1 MKVEKRSGNIVEF
14 EKDKIIKAVKK
25 AFNAVKTNISED
37 DINNLMDFINEN
49 LPEDVKRVEDIQ
61 DKIVLWLHKN
71 NYHNEGIAFTKY
83 RERRAIA
90 RDTSFNSVNLV
101 NEYLCQLDDMAVHE
115 NSSTMYSL
123 QGLNNHI
130 FSSVSE
136 KYWLSLYSDEIKN
149 AYNSGRMHLHDLQSI
164 SAYCSGWD
172 LKSLLLE
179 GFGGVAGKPS
189 SKPPKHL
196 SSALNQANNFIF
208 TVQGEFAGAIA
219 FSNFNTLLAPFVRE
233 DDLSY
238 NQVKQEIQQFI
249 YNLNISTRVGF
260 QCLSEDTEILSENG
274 WVGYND
280 LKVGDKII
288 TFNIETH
295 NLEEKVV
302 INMFKERYDGIMINL
317 KNKITDQLIT
327 PNHRII
333 MKSFKENKYDFK
345 LAENILEY
353 KSDICLPISSKGT
366 TSNLSFDINRIKFLA
381 WFISEGTV
389 DFNGRGNPRISIYQ
403 SNKKYLNEIKNLCD
417 ELELKYD
424 EYFSTSGVGNG
435 CNRIRFNS
443 ESFTKI
449 ISWFGDEILYK
460 NIPRFIFKLSIEC
473 IETFIETY
481 IKADGSVGEKYN
493 RIRIYTN
500 NENIRDALC
509 EMLVL
514 IGKSFTI
521 KIRKSVPIQNYGGI
535 KNIYVINV
543 LKRKH
548 AWITSKDKI
557 NYSGIVWCPTT
568 ENGTVIA
575 RRNGKCF
582 ITGNSPFS
590 NLTLDLDTT
599 KVKFADEPAIVGGE
613 LKDYSYGDCNKEA
626 TWISQAV
633 VEVLSEGDAEGAM
646 LSYPIV
652 TFNVT
657 KEFPWQNK
665 LGKTILDATSKYGCF
680 YFSNYI
686 NSDYSE
692 SDITSMCCRLKIDRR
707 EIQKHLGEYT
717 GGLSE
722 TEYDKTH
729 QKGHGFFGA
738 SPNTGCYDEQT
749 EVLTKDGWKFW
760 KDVTHKDIFITMNMK
775 NKNIEYQEPTQ
786 LFDYEYVGDMVEIK
800 NKNFDLLVTPNHN
813 MLINVNKGTYK
824 LMSAEDMVGRY
835 QTLIPKQA
843 DWVGEDIDF
852 FELDEITF
860 KKSFYGNKYEE
871 TKESIKIKT
880 TEWAEFM
887 GWFLS
892 EGSFDNENIAQSHG
906 YRVFIT
912 QVKEQNKKIIES
924 LLNKMPFNWSQD
936 GAKYI
941 ICNKQ
946 LWMYVKQFGKAHDKF
961 IPEFIKSLSK
971 KYLKIFYDAIMLGDG
986 HTKKDGQQFYYTCSS
1001 KLRDDMQEI
1010 ILKLGLSSNVYERT
1024 RTDVKKIKG
1033 RIINSDKQY
1042 EINVLRS
1049 ENYKIRKLSVNKKK
1063 YSGKVYCAE
1072 VPNHTLYVRRN
1083 GKTTWCGNSI
1093 GVTTLNIPAIM
1104 HDAKENG
1111 GDWDEFLTLVKHY
1124 MDLAMEFLMKKRK
1137 IVEEKMELGLYPY
1150 ARHYLRE
1157 VKKRTGH
1164 YYTQH
1169 FSTICPNGVHEALYI
1184 YGFKDGIMCED
1195 GLNKAIELLK
1205 FMNEYTVVLQ
1215 KEHKVL
1221 VNLEQAPAE
1230 SAGVK
1235 MCKKSGIDP
1244 FGNGYYTNSTWQ
1256 PAEAK
1261 IDLVDLIEMQGKLNV
1276 YYSGGSSMHTYTDSD
1291 LVPVAQDL
1299 HKIIMFAFTE
1309 TKIPYMTISP
1319 VFTVCPKCGR
1329 IAGKHDICP
1338 KCGSKKTEIYER
1350 IVGYY
1355 RPHTNWNK
1363 GRLKESE
1370 KRNYLKFD
1378 KK

>member
-1 MKVEKRSGNIVEF
+1 MKVEKRSGKIVEF
-14 EKDKIIKAVKK
+14 ENSKIVKAVKK
-25 AFNAVKTNISED
+25 AFGAVEINIQDEK
-37 DINNLMDFINEN
+37 INELLAFINTKNDGEI
-49 LPEDVKRVEDIQ
+49 KKVEDIQ
-61 DKIVLWLHKN
+61 DSIVEWLHIN
-71 NYHNEGIAFTKY
+71 GYHSVGIVFTKY

-123 QGLNNHI
+123 QGLNNHL

-149 AYNSGRMHLHDLQSI
+149 AYNSGRIHIHDLGVI
-164 SAYCSGWD
+164 GPYCCGWD
-172 LKSLLLE
+172 LKAVLLE

-196 SSALNQANNFIF
+196 SSALSQANNFIF
-208 TVQGEFAGAIA
+208 TLQGESAGAQA
-219 FSNFNTLLAPFVRE
+219 FSNFNTLLSAFVRE
-233 DDLSY
+233 DNLSY

-249 YNLNISTRVGF
+249 FNLNISTRVGF
-260 QCLSEDTEILSENG
+260 Q
-274 WVGYND
+274 
-280 LKVGDKII
+280 
-288 TFNIETH
+288 
-295 NLEEKVV
+295 
-302 INMFKERYDGIMINL
+302 
-317 KNKITDQLIT
+317 
-327 PNHRII
+327 
-333 MKSFKENKYDFK
+333 
-345 LAENILEY
+345 A
-353 KSDICLPISSKGT
+353 
-366 TSNLSFDINRIKFLA
+366 
-381 WFISEGTV
+381 
-389 DFNGRGNPRISIYQ
+389 
-403 SNKKYLNEIKNLCD
+403 
-417 ELELKYD
+417 
-424 EYFSTSGVGNG
+424 
-435 CNRIRFNS
+435 
-443 ESFTKI
+443 
-449 ISWFGDEILYK
+449 
-460 NIPRFIFKLSIEC
+460 
-473 IETFIETY
+473 
-481 IKADGSVGEKYN
+481 
-493 RIRIYTN
+493 
-500 NENIRDALC
+500 
-509 EMLVL
+509 
-514 IGKSFTI
+514 
-521 KIRKSVPIQNYGGI
+521 
-535 KNIYVINV
+535 
-543 LKRKH
+543 
-548 AWITSKDKI
+548 
-557 NYSGIVWCPTT
+557 
-568 ENGTVIA
+568 
-575 RRNGKCF
+575 
-582 ITGNSPFS
+582 PFS
-590 NLTLDLDTT
+590 NLTLDLDSS
-599 KVKFADEPAIVGGE
+599 KVKFADEPCIIGGE
-613 LKDYSYGDCNKEA
+613 MKEYSYGDCNKEA
-626 TWISQAV
+626 TWINQAI
-633 VEVLSEGDAEGAM
+633 VEVLSEGDADGAM

-657 KEFPWQNK
+657 KDFPWQNK
-665 LGKTILDATSKYGCF
+665 LGKTILEATSKYGSF
-680 YFSNYI
+680 YWANYI
-686 NSDYSE
+686 NSDCSE

-707 EIQKHLGEYT
+707 EIEKHLGEYT
-717 GGLSE
+717 GGLSQ
-722 TEYDKTH
+722 TEYEKTH

-786 LFDYEYVGDMVEIK
+786 LFNYEYVGDMVEIK

-936 GAKYI
+936 GANYI

-971 KYLKIFYDAIMLGDG
+971 KYLKIFFDAIMLGDG
-986 HTKKDGQQFYYTCSS
+986 YTKKDGQQFYYTCSS

-1049 ENYKIRKLSVNKKK
+1049 ENYKIRKHSVNKKK

-1104 HDAKENG
+1104 YDAKEKG
-1111 GDWDEFLTLVKHY
+1111 GDWDEFLTHVKYY
-1124 MDLAMEFLMKKRK
+1124 MDLAIESLMKKRK
-1137 IVEEKMELGLYPY
+1137 VIEEYADKGLYPY
-1150 ARHYLRE
+1150 LTHYLRE

-1164 YYTQH
+1164 YFTQH
-1169 FSTICPNGVHEALYI
+1169 FSTICPNGIHEALYI
-1184 YGFKDGIMCED
+1184 YGFKDGIMCDE
-1195 GLNKAIELLK
+1195 GLEKAIQLLK
-1205 FMNEYTVVLQ
+1205 FMNEYTVELQ
-1215 KEHKVL
+1215 KEFKVL
-1221 VNLEQAPAE
+1221 INLEQAPAE

-1235 MCKKSGIDP
+1235 LCQKSGVDP
-1244 FGNGYYTNSTWQ
+1244 LGNGYYTNSSWQ
-1256 PAEAK
+1256 PAESK
-1261 IDLVDLIEMQGKLNV
+1261 IDLIDLIDMQGKLNV
-1276 YYSGGSSMHTYTDSD
+1276 YYTGGSSMHTYTDSD
-1291 LVPVAQDL
+1291 LVPIANDL
-1299 HKIIMFAFTE
+1299 QKIIMYAFTE

-1319 VFTVCPKCGR
+1319 VFSVCHKCGR
-1329 IAGKHDICP
+1329 IAGKHHICP
-1338 KCGSKKTEIYER
+1338 KCGSKKIEIYER

-1370 KRNYLKFD
+1370 KRNYLKLD
-1378 KK
+1378 KKS

>member
-1 MKVEKRSGNIVEF
+1 
-14 EKDKIIKAVKK
+14 
-25 AFNAVKTNISED
+25 
-37 DINNLMDFINEN
+37 
-49 LPEDVKRVEDIQ
+49 
-61 DKIVLWLHKN
+61 
-71 NYHNEGIAFTKY
+71 
-83 RERRAIA
+83 
-90 RDTSFNSVNLV
+90 
-101 NEYLCQLDDMAVHE
+101 
-115 NSSTMYSL
+115 
-123 QGLNNHI
+123 
-130 FSSVSE
+130 
-136 KYWLSLYSDEIKN
+136 
-149 AYNSGRMHLHDLQSI
+149 
-164 SAYCSGWD
+164 
-172 LKSLLLE
+172 LE

-288 TFNIETH
+288 TFNMETH

-449 ISWFGDEILYK
+449 ISWFGEEILYK

-722 TEYDKTH
+722 AEYDKTH

-738 SPNTGCYDEQT
+738 SPNTGST
-749 EVLTKDGWKFW
+749 
-760 KDVTHKDIFITMNMK
+760 
-775 NKNIEYQEPTQ
+775 
-786 LFDYEYVGDMVEIK
+786 
-800 NKNFDLLVTPNHN
+800 
-813 MLINVNKGTYK
+813 
-824 LMSAEDMVGRY
+824 
-835 QTLIPKQA
+835 
-843 DWVGEDIDF
+843 
-852 FELDEITF
+852 
-860 KKSFYGNKYEE
+860 
-871 TKESIKIKT
+871 
-880 TEWAEFM
+880 
-887 GWFLS
+887 
-892 EGSFDNENIAQSHG
+892 
-906 YRVFIT
+906 
-912 QVKEQNKKIIES
+912 
-924 LLNKMPFNWSQD
+924 
-936 GAKYI
+936 
-941 ICNKQ
+941 
-946 LWMYVKQFGKAHDKF
+946 
-961 IPEFIKSLSK
+961 
-971 KYLKIFYDAIMLGDG
+971 
-986 HTKKDGQQFYYTCSS
+986 
-1001 KLRDDMQEI
+1001 
-1010 ILKLGLSSNVYERT
+1010 
-1024 RTDVKKIKG
+1024 
-1033 RIINSDKQY
+1033 
-1042 EINVLRS
+1042 
-1049 ENYKIRKLSVNKKK
+1049 
-1063 YSGKVYCAE
+1063 
-1072 VPNHTLYVRRN
+1072 
-1083 GKTTWCGNSI
+1083 

-1104 HDAKENG
+1104 YDAKEKG
-1111 GDWDEFLTLVKHY
+1111 GDWDEFLTLVKYY
-1124 MDLAMEFLMKKRK
+1124 MDLAIDVLMKKRK
-1137 IVEEKMELGLYPY
+1137 VVEEYMEKGLYPY

-1164 YYTQH
+1164 YFTQH